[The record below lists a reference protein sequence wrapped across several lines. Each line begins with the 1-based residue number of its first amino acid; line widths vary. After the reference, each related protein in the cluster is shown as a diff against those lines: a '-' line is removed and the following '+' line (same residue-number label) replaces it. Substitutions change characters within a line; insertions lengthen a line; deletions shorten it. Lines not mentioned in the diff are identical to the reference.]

1 MTPQLLAWRTLA
13 LLILACLGGGARAQ
27 PAGLPHLSA
36 TAVTPA
42 PAVATAAPKALRA
55 DFERVR
61 QLALPDLFDRP
72 LYLQSTETAERL
84 QGDVYALVDH
94 PYARL
99 RQALVQ
105 AGPWCSI
112 LLLHLNMQYCR
123 ASGPVG
129 HELLDAGLGRKF
141 DQALAEL
148 YWLRFNLAVQR
159 ADDDYLQVLLQ
170 SASGP
175 LGTHDYRIAVE
186 ALPWSEHQSLL
197 HLRYGYSYGRAAGW
211 AMQAY
216 LATLGRGKL
225 GFSKVGVGP
234 DGQVIRVGGLR
245 GVLER
250 NTLRYQMAI
259 EAYLGSQALPPEAR
273 LAQQLRDWFNA
284 TERYP
289 QQLHEID
296 REAYVGMKQRQALRQ
311 LSQAPPPRPL

>member
-1 MTPQLLAWRTLA
+1 MTTLLLARRALVLLMLA
-13 LLILACLGGGARAQ
+13 GLACGGALAQ
-27 PAGLPHLSA
+27 SAALPGLSA
-36 TAVTPA
+36 ASAAPA
-42 PAVATAAPKALRA
+42 PASAAKLLRIE
-55 DFERVR
+55 FERVR
-61 QLALPDLFDRP
+61 QLAVPDGFDRP

-84 QGDVYALVDH
+84 HGDVYALVDH

-99 RQALVQ
+99 REALVQ

-141 DQALAEL
+141 DQPLAEL

-234 DGQVIRVGGLR
+234 DGQAIRVGGLR